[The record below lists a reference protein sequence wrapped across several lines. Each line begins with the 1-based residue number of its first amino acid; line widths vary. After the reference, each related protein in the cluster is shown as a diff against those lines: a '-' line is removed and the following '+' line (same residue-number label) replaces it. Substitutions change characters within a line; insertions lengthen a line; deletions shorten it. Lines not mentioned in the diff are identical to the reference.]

1 MIQKYE
7 TSSSGIIDFTVLFSS
22 DKKFN
27 RFAQYLDLSGFT
39 KHLKDHELSLTYHT
53 NNDYSAYTI
62 TKTQE
67 LFDSGID
74 VSLPMLITIQIFRMK
89 GETVNQFCFDRCGL
103 DLVGLAL
110 LNKGIREIPVQKA
123 LLYRNRVNKGH
134 QVLDEEY
141 ATWNDCLK
149 RYDKVAQ
156 EH

>member
-1 MIQKYE
+1 
-7 TSSSGIIDFTVLFSS
+7 
-22 DKKFN
+22 
-27 RFAQYLDLSGFT
+27 
-39 KHLKDHELSLTYHT
+39 
-53 NNDYSAYTI
+53 
-62 TKTQE
+62 
-67 LFDSGID
+67 
-74 VSLPMLITIQIFRMK
+74 MK